1 MKIAIVGG
9 GIGGLTAALA
19 LSQNPYDIT
28 VFERSAGIRE
38 IGAGVQISP
47 NAGRLLHSLGLGA
60 AYSEIS
66 VNPHRVVLRRWE
78 DDSII
83 RATDLD
89 ESFISQHQVPL
100 ANVARNEL
108 VEIIGNAVAA
118 RANVTLKFSTHV
130 VAVEP
135 GESSSV
141 VLFSD
146 GSSQTFDIVI
156 GADGIHSVVRPCV
169 GGVDKPRFSGS
180 AAYRALVPRSV
191 VEDLPIDV
199 TNRMGPD
206 RHVVSYFI
214 GRNRSHLNLVCISP
228 EDSWESES
236 WTEQGTM
243 EDLYSRF
250 EGWSFDFLSLLG
262 RVEEPVF
269 RWALYDREPLEQ
281 WGIGTTTLL
290 GDACHPMLPFMAQG
304 SCQAIEDAVVL
315 ARCLSDVSTS
325 DAVSALRRYE
335 DARQGRTA
343 QVQTSSLMNRDL
355 FHMVDGQEQ
364 QDRDLIFS
372 ISPPGMSILDWVY
385 EYDALTISI

>member
-19 LSQNPYDIT
+19 LSQNAHDIT

-47 NAGRLLHSLGLGA
+47 NASRLLHSLGLGA

-89 ESFISQHQVPL
+89 ESFLSQHQVPL

-108 VEIIGNAVAA
+108 VEILGDAVAA
-118 RANVTLKFSTHV
+118 RANVTMKFSTHV
-130 VAVEP
+130 VSVDP
-135 GESSSV
+135 GDASSEV
-141 VLFSD
+141 IFAD
-146 GSSQTFDIVI
+146 GSSQSFDIVI

-180 AAYRALVPRSV
+180 AAYRALVPRSA

-228 EDSWESES
+228 EDSWETES
-236 WTEQGTM
+236 WTEQGTKD
-243 EDLYSRF
+243 DLYSRF
-250 EGWSFDFLSLLG
+250 EGWSPEFLSLLG
-262 RVEEPVF
+262 RVEEPIF

-304 SCQAIEDAVVL
+304 SCQAIEDAIVL
-315 ARCLSDVSTS
+315 ARCLSDANTKDV
-325 DAVSALRRYE
+325 ASALRRYE

-343 QVQTSSLMNRDL
+343 QVQTSSVMNRDL
-355 FHMVDGQEQ
+355 FHLVDGQEQ
-364 QDRDLIFS
+364 KDRDMILS

-385 EYDALTISI
+385 EYDALTVAV

>member
-9 GIGGLTAALA
+9 GIGGLTTALA
-19 LSQNPYDIT
+19 LSQNAHDIT

-89 ESFISQHQVPL
+89 ESFLSQHQVLL

-108 VEIIGNAVAA
+108 VEILGSAVAA

-130 VAVEP
+130 VSVEP
-135 GESSSV
+135 GDSSSEV
-141 VLFSD
+141 IFAD
-146 GSSQTFDIVI
+146 GSSQSFDIVI
-156 GADGIHSVVRPCV
+156 GADGIHSIVRPCV
-169 GGVDKPRFSGS
+169 GGMDKPRFSGS
-180 AAYRALVPRSV
+180 AAYRALVPRSA

-228 EDSWESES
+228 EDSWETES

-250 EGWSFDFLSLLG
+250 EGWSSDFLSLLG
-262 RVEEPVF
+262 RIEEPIF

-304 SCQAIEDAVVL
+304 SCQAIEDAIVL
-315 ARCLSDVSTS
+315 ARCLSDANTS
-325 DAVSALRRYE
+325 DAASALRRYE
-335 DARQGRTA
+335 TARQGRTA
-343 QVQTSSLMNRDL
+343 QVQTSSVMNRDL
-355 FHMVDGQEQ
+355 FHMVDGKEQ
-364 QDRDLIFS
+364 KDRDLIFS

-385 EYDALTISI
+385 EYDALTVSV

>member
-108 VEIIGNAVAA
+108 VDIIGNAVAA

-180 AAYRALVPRSV
+180 AAYRALVPRSA

-364 QDRDLIFS
+364 RDRDMIFS

>member
-19 LSQNPYDIT
+19 LSESTHDIT

-66 VNPHRVVLRRWE
+66 VHPHRVVLRRWE

-89 ESFISQHQVPL
+89 ESFITQHHVSL

-108 VEIIGNAVAA
+108 VEILGDAVAA
-118 RANVTLKFSTHV
+118 RSNVAMKFSAHV

-135 GESSSV
+135 GDSASV
-141 VLFSD
+141 VQFSD
-146 GSSQTFDIVI
+146 GLSQSFDIVI

-180 AAYRALVPRSV
+180 AAYRALVPRSA

-228 EDSWESES
+228 EDSWETES
-236 WTEQGTM
+236 WTEQGTK

-250 EGWSFDFLSLLG
+250 EGWSPDFLSLLG
-262 RVEEPVF
+262 RVEEPIF
-269 RWALYDREPLEQ
+269 RWALYDREPLEK
-281 WGIGTTTLL
+281 WGMGTTTLL

-304 SCQAIEDAVVL
+304 SCQAIEDAIVL
-315 ARCLSDVSTS
+315 ARCLTDANTS
-325 DAVSALRRYE
+325 DAAIALRRYE

-364 QDRDLIFS
+364 KDRDLIFS

-385 EYDALTISI
+385 EYDALTVSV

>member
-180 AAYRALVPRSV
+180 AAYRALVPRSA
-191 VEDLPIDV
+191 VEDFPSDG

-364 QDRDLIFS
+364 RDRDMIFS

-385 EYDALTISI
+385 EYDALAVAI

>member
-1 MKIAIVGG
+1 
-9 GIGGLTAALA
+9 
-19 LSQNPYDIT
+19 
-28 VFERSAGIRE
+28 
-38 IGAGVQISP
+38 
-47 NAGRLLHSLGLGA
+47 
-60 AYSEIS
+60 
-66 VNPHRVVLRRWE
+66 
-78 DDSII
+78 
-83 RATDLD
+83 
-89 ESFISQHQVPL
+89 
-100 ANVARNEL
+100 VARNEL
-108 VEIIGNAVAA
+108 VEILGSAVAA

-130 VAVEP
+130 VKVEP
-135 GESSSV
+135 GDSSSDV
-141 VLFSD
+141 IFAD
-146 GSSQTFDIVI
+146 GSSQTFDVVI

-169 GGVDKPRFSGS
+169 GGIDKPRFSGS
-180 AAYRALVPRSV
+180 AAYRALVPRSA

-214 GRNRSHLNLVCISP
+214 GRNCSHLNLVCISP
-228 EDSWESES
+228 EDSWETES

-243 EDLYSRF
+243 EDLLSRF
-250 EGWSFDFLSLLG
+250 EGWSPEFLSLLG
-262 RVEEPVF
+262 RVEEPIF

-315 ARCLSDVSTS
+315 ARCLSDVNTS
-325 DAVSALRRYE
+325 DAPSALRRYE

-364 QDRDLIFS
+364 KDRDMIFS

-385 EYDALTISI
+385 EYDALAVAI

>member
-1 MKIAIVGG
+1 MKIAIIGG
-9 GIGGLTAALA
+9 GIGGLTTALA
-19 LSQNPYDIT
+19 LSQNAHDIT

-89 ESFISQHQVPL
+89 ESFLSQHQVPL

-108 VEIIGNAVAA
+108 VEILGSAVAA
-118 RANVTLKFSTHV
+118 RVNVTLKFSTHV
-130 VAVEP
+130 VKVEP
-135 GESSSV
+135 GDVSSEV
-141 VLFSD
+141 IFAD
-146 GSSQTFDIVI
+146 GSSQSFDIVI

-169 GGVDKPRFSGS
+169 GGIDKPRFSGS
-180 AAYRALVPRSV
+180 AAYRALVPRSA

-214 GRNRSHLNLVCISP
+214 GCNRSHLNLVCISP
-228 EDSWESES
+228 EDSWETES

-250 EGWSFDFLSLLG
+250 EGWSPEFLSLLG
-262 RVEEPVF
+262 RVEEPIF

-315 ARCLSDVSTS
+315 ARCLSETNSS
-325 DAVSALRRYE
+325 DAANALRRYE

-364 QDRDLIFS
+364 KDRDMILS

-385 EYDALTISI
+385 EYDALTVTV

>member
-108 VEIIGNAVAA
+108 VDIIGNAVAA

-180 AAYRALVPRSV
+180 AAYRALVPRSA

-236 WTEQGTM
+236 WTEQGTI

-250 EGWSFDFLSLLG
+250 EGWSSDFLSLLG

-364 QDRDLIFS
+364 RDRDIIFS

>member
-1 MKIAIVGG
+1 MKIAIIGG

-19 LSQNPYDIT
+19 LSQNSHDIT

-108 VEIIGNAVAA
+108 VEILGAAVTDCT
-118 RANVTLKFSTHV
+118 NVKLKFSTHV

-141 VLFSD
+141 VLFAD
-146 GSSQTFDIVI
+146 GSSQSFDLVV
-156 GADGIHSVVRPCV
+156 GADGIHSTVRPCV
-169 GGVDKPRFSGS
+169 GGIDKPRFSGS
-180 AAYRALVPRSV
+180 VAYRALVPRTAV
-191 VEDLPIDV
+191 TDLPVDV

-228 EDSWESES
+228 EDSWETES
-236 WTEQGTM
+236 WTEQGTK
-243 EDLYSRF
+243 EDLTSRF
-250 EGWSFDFLSLLG
+250 EGWSPELFSLLA

-269 RWALYDREPLEQ
+269 KWALYDREPLDK

-315 ARCLSDVSTS
+315 ARCLVDTDVN
-325 DAVSALRRYE
+325 DAALALRRYE
-335 DARQGRTA
+335 NARQARTA
-343 QVQTSSLMNRDL
+343 QVQTSSFMNRDL

-364 QDRDLIFS
+364 KDRDMFFS
-372 ISPPGMSILDWVY
+372 LTPPGMSILDWVY
-385 EYDALTISI
+385 EYDARTIAV

>member
-108 VEIIGNAVAA
+108 VDIIGNAVAA

-180 AAYRALVPRSV
+180 AAYRALVPRSA

-243 EDLYSRF
+243 EDLYLRF
-250 EGWSFDFLSLLG
+250 EGWSSDFLSLLG

-364 QDRDLIFS
+364 RDRDMIFS

>member
-1 MKIAIVGG
+1 MKIALVGG

-19 LSQNPYDIT
+19 LSQSSHDIT
-28 VFERSAGIRE
+28 VFERSAGIKE

-47 NAGRLLHSLGLGA
+47 NASRLLHSLGLSR
-60 AYSEIS
+60 AYSDIA
-66 VNPHRVVLRRWE
+66 VHPQRVVFRRWE
-78 DDSII
+78 DDSIL
-83 RATDLD
+83 RVADLD
-89 ESFISQHQVPL
+89 DSFVSQHQLPL

-108 VEIIGNAVAA
+108 VEILGNAVAHQS
-118 RANVTLKFSTHV
+118 NVTLRFSTHV
-130 VAVEP
+130 VGVEP
-135 GESSSV
+135 GETSSV
-141 VLFSD
+141 VRFAD
-146 GSSQTFDIVI
+146 GATQSFDIVI

-169 GGVDKPRFSGS
+169 GGLDKPRFSGS
-180 AAYRALVPRSV
+180 AAYRALVPRKF

-228 EDSWESES
+228 EDSWETES
-236 WTEQGTM
+236 WTEQGTV
-243 EDLYSRF
+243 EDLYARF
-250 EGWSFDFLSLLG
+250 EGWSPDLLSLLA

-315 ARCLSDVSTS
+315 ARCLIDTNTS
-325 DAVSALRRYE
+325 DAALSLRRYE
-335 DARQGRTA
+335 NARRGRTA
-343 QVQTSSLMNRDL
+343 QVQTSSFMNRDL

-364 QDRDLIFS
+364 KDRDMFFS
-372 ISPPGMSILDWVY
+372 LTPPGMSILDWVY
-385 EYDALTISI
+385 EYDALTVAV

>member
-108 VEIIGNAVAA
+108 VDIIGNAVAA

-180 AAYRALVPRSV
+180 AAYRALVPRSA

-325 DAVSALRRYE
+325 DAASALRRYE

>member
-1 MKIAIVGG
+1 MKIAIIGG

-19 LSQNPYDIT
+19 LSQNPHDIT
-28 VFERSAGIRE
+28 VFERSAGVRE

-108 VEIIGNAVAA
+108 VEIIGNAVAV
-118 RANVTLKFSTHV
+118 RTNVTLKFSTHV

-169 GGVDKPRFSGS
+169 GGIDKPRFSGS
-180 AAYRALVPRSV
+180 AAYRALVPRSAA
-191 VEDLPIDV
+191 EDLPIDV

-250 EGWSFDFLSLLG
+250 EGWSSDFLSLLG

-281 WGIGTTTLL
+281 WGLGTTTLL

-315 ARCLSDVSTS
+315 ARCLSDVSAS

-343 QVQTSSLMNRDL
+343 QVQTSAVMNKDL

-364 QDRDLIFS
+364 RDRDMIFS
-372 ISPPGMSILDWVY
+372 ITPPGMSILDWVY
-385 EYDALTISI
+385 EYDALTVTV

>member
-19 LSQNPYDIT
+19 LSQNSHDIT

-38 IGAGVQISP
+38 IGAGVLISP
-47 NAGRLLHSLGLGA
+47 NAGRLLHSLGLGV

-66 VNPHRVVLRRWE
+66 VIPHRVVLRRWE

-83 RATDLD
+83 RATDID
-89 ESFISQHQVPL
+89 ESFLSQHQVPL
-100 ANVARNEL
+100 ANIARNEL
-108 VEIIGNAVAA
+108 VEILGDGVSDCT
-118 RANVTLKFSTHV
+118 NVELKFSTHV

-135 GESSSV
+135 GELSSV

-146 GSSQTFDIVI
+146 GASQSFDIVI
-156 GADGIHSVVRPCV
+156 GADGIHSIVRPCV
-169 GGVDKPRFSGS
+169 GGIDKPRFSGS
-180 AAYRALVPRSV
+180 AAYRALVPRSA
-191 VEDLPIDV
+191 VEDLPIEV

-228 EDSWESES
+228 EDSWKSES

-250 EGWSFDFLSLLG
+250 EGWSPEFLSLLG

-281 WGIGTTTLL
+281 WGLGTTTLL

-325 DAVSALRRYE
+325 DASNALRRYE
-335 DARQGRTA
+335 DVRQGRTA
-343 QVQTSSLMNRDL
+343 QVQTSSFMNRDL

-364 QDRDLIFS
+364 KDRDMFFS
-372 ISPPGMSILDWVY
+372 ISPPGMSVLDWVY
-385 EYDALTISI
+385 EYDALTVAV

>member
-19 LSQNPYDIT
+19 LSQNSHDIT

-38 IGAGVQISP
+38 IGAGVLISP

-66 VNPHRVVLRRWE
+66 VIPHRVVLRRWE

-83 RATDLD
+83 RATDID
-89 ESFISQHQVPL
+89 ESFLSQHQVPL
-100 ANVARNEL
+100 ANIARNEL
-108 VEIIGNAVAA
+108 VEILGDGVSDC
-118 RANVTLKFSTHV
+118 ANVELKFSTHV

-135 GESSSV
+135 GELSSV

-146 GSSQTFDIVI
+146 GASQSFDIVI
-156 GADGIHSVVRPCV
+156 GADGIHSIVRPCV
-169 GGVDKPRFSGS
+169 GGIDKPRFSGS
-180 AAYRALVPRSV
+180 AAYRALVPRSA
-191 VEDLPIDV
+191 VEDLPIEV

-228 EDSWESES
+228 EDSWKSES

-250 EGWSFDFLSLLG
+250 EGWSSDFLSLLG

-269 RWALYDREPLEQ
+269 RWALYDREQLEG

-315 ARCLSDVSTS
+315 ARCLSDANNS
-325 DAVSALRRYE
+325 DATSALRRYE

-364 QDRDLIFS
+364 KDRDLIFS

-385 EYDALTISI
+385 EYDALTVAV

>member
-180 AAYRALVPRSV
+180 AAYRALVPRSA

-250 EGWSFDFLSLLG
+250 EGWSSDFLSLLG

-325 DAVSALRRYE
+325 DAASALRRYE

-343 QVQTSSLMNRDL
+343 QVQTSSFMNRDL

-385 EYDALTISI
+385 EYDALAVAI

>member
-19 LSQNPYDIT
+19 LSQNSHDIT

-180 AAYRALVPRSV
+180 AAYRALVPRSA

-325 DAVSALRRYE
+325 DAASALRRYE

-364 QDRDLIFS
+364 RDRDMIFS

-385 EYDALTISI
+385 EYDALAVAI

>member
-1 MKIAIVGG
+1 MKIAIIGG

-19 LSQNPYDIT
+19 LSQNSHDIT

-180 AAYRALVPRSV
+180 AAYRALVPRSA

-343 QVQTSSLMNRDL
+343 QVQTSSFMNRDL

-385 EYDALTISI
+385 EYDALAVAI

>member
-180 AAYRALVPRSV
+180 AAYRALVPRSA
-191 VEDLPIDV
+191 VEDLPVDV

-315 ARCLSDVSTS
+315 ARCLSDVGTS

>member
-108 VEIIGNAVAA
+108 VEIIGNAVAT

-180 AAYRALVPRSV
+180 AAYRALVPRSA

-250 EGWSFDFLSLLG
+250 EGWSSDFLSLLG

-364 QDRDLIFS
+364 RDRDMIFS

-385 EYDALTISI
+385 EYDALAVAI

>member
-19 LSQNPYDIT
+19 LSQNAHDIT

-47 NAGRLLHSLGLGA
+47 NASRLLHSLGLGA

-89 ESFISQHQVPL
+89 ESFLSQHQVPL

-108 VEIIGNAVAA
+108 VEILGDAVAA
-118 RANVTLKFSTHV
+118 RANVTMKFSTHV
-130 VAVEP
+130 VSVEP
-135 GESSSV
+135 GDTSSEV
-141 VLFSD
+141 IFVD
-146 GSSQTFDIVI
+146 GSSQSFDIVI

-180 AAYRALVPRSV
+180 AAYRALVPRSA

-199 TNRMGPD
+199 TNRMGPY

-228 EDSWESES
+228 EDSWETES
-236 WTEQGTM
+236 WTEQGTKD
-243 EDLYSRF
+243 DLYSRF
-250 EGWSFDFLSLLG
+250 EGWSPEFLSLLG
-262 RVEEPVF
+262 RVEEPIF

-304 SCQAIEDAVVL
+304 SCQAIEDAIVL
-315 ARCLSDVSTS
+315 ARCLSETNTTDV
-325 DAVSALRRYE
+325 ASALRRYE

-343 QVQTSSLMNRDL
+343 QVQTSSVMNRDL
-355 FHMVDGQEQ
+355 FHLVDGQEQ
-364 QDRDLIFS
+364 KDRDMILS

-385 EYDALTISI
+385 EYDALTVAV

>member
-19 LSQNPYDIT
+19 LSQSSHEVT

-38 IGAGVQISP
+38 IGAGVLISP

-66 VNPHRVVLRRWE
+66 VIPHRVVLRRWE

-83 RATDLD
+83 RATDID
-89 ESFISQHQVPL
+89 ESFLSQHQVPL
-100 ANVARNEL
+100 ANIARNEL
-108 VEIIGNAVAA
+108 VEILGDGVFDC
-118 RANVTLKFSTHV
+118 ANVELKFSTHV

-135 GESSSV
+135 GELSSV

-146 GSSQTFDIVI
+146 GASQSFDIVI
-156 GADGIHSVVRPCV
+156 GADGIHSIVRPCV
-169 GGVDKPRFSGS
+169 GGIDKPRFSGS
-180 AAYRALVPRSV
+180 AAYRALVPRSA
-191 VEDLPIDV
+191 VEDLPIEV

-228 EDSWESES
+228 EDSWKSES

-250 EGWSFDFLSLLG
+250 EGWSPEFLSLLG

-281 WGIGTTTLL
+281 WGLGTTTLL

-325 DAVSALRRYE
+325 DASNALRRYE
-335 DARQGRTA
+335 DVRQGRTA
-343 QVQTSSLMNRDL
+343 QVQTSSFMNRDL

-364 QDRDLIFS
+364 KDRDMFFS
-372 ISPPGMSILDWVY
+372 ISPPGMSVLDWVY
-385 EYDALTISI
+385 EYDALTVAV

>member
-19 LSQNPYDIT
+19 LSQNAHDIT

-89 ESFISQHQVPL
+89 ESFLSQHQVPL

-108 VEIIGNAVAA
+108 VEILGSAVAA
-118 RANVTLKFSTHV
+118 CANVTLKFSTHV
-130 VAVEP
+130 VKVEP
-135 GESSSV
+135 GDASSEV
-141 VLFSD
+141 IFAD
-146 GSSQTFDIVI
+146 GSSQSFDIVI

-169 GGVDKPRFSGS
+169 GGIDKPRFSGS
-180 AAYRALVPRSV
+180 AAYRALVPRGA

-228 EDSWESES
+228 EDSWETES

-243 EDLYSRF
+243 EDLLSRF
-250 EGWSFDFLSLLG
+250 EGWSPEFLSLLG
-262 RVEEPVF
+262 RVEEPIF

-315 ARCLSDVSTS
+315 ARCLSDANTS
-325 DAVSALRRYE
+325 DAASALRRYE

-364 QDRDLIFS
+364 KDRDMIFS

-385 EYDALTISI
+385 EYDALTVAV

>member
-19 LSQNPYDIT
+19 LSQNAHDIT

-47 NAGRLLHSLGLGA
+47 NASRLLHSLGLGA

-89 ESFISQHQVPL
+89 ESFLSQHRVPL

-108 VEIIGNAVAA
+108 VEILGDAVAA
-118 RANVTLKFSTHV
+118 RANVTMKFSTHV
-130 VAVEP
+130 VSVEP
-135 GESSSV
+135 GDASSEV
-141 VLFSD
+141 IFVD
-146 GSSQTFDIVI
+146 GSSQSFDIVI

-169 GGVDKPRFSGS
+169 GGIDKPRFSGS
-180 AAYRALVPRSV
+180 AAYRALVPRSA

-228 EDSWESES
+228 EDSWETES
-236 WTEQGTM
+236 WTEQGTKD
-243 EDLYSRF
+243 DLYSRF
-250 EGWSFDFLSLLG
+250 EGWSPEFLSLLG
-262 RVEEPVF
+262 RVEEPIF

-315 ARCLSDVSTS
+315 ARCLSDVNTS
-325 DAVSALRRYE
+325 DAPSALRRYE
-335 DARQGRTA
+335 DARQVRTA
-343 QVQTSSLMNRDL
+343 QVQTSALMNRDL

-364 QDRDLIFS
+364 KDRDLIFS

-385 EYDALTISI
+385 EYDALTVSI

>member
-1 MKIAIVGG
+1 MKIAVIGG

-19 LSQNPYDIT
+19 LSQDANDIT

-47 NAGRLLHSLGLGA
+47 NAGRLLHSLGLGT

-89 ESFISQHQVPL
+89 ESFLSQHQVPL

-108 VEIIGNAVAA
+108 VEILGSAVAA

-130 VAVEP
+130 VKVEP
-135 GESSSV
+135 GDASSEV
-141 VLFSD
+141 IFAN
-146 GSSQTFDIVI
+146 GSSQLFDIVI

-169 GGVDKPRFSGS
+169 GGIDKPRFSGS
-180 AAYRALVPRSV
+180 AAYRALVPRSA

-199 TNRMGPD
+199 TNRMGPE

-228 EDSWESES
+228 EESWETES

-250 EGWSFDFLSLLG
+250 EGWSPEFLSLLG
-262 RVEEPVF
+262 RVEEPIF

-315 ARCLSDVSTS
+315 ARCLSDANTS
-325 DAVSALRRYE
+325 DAAKALRRYE

-343 QVQTSSLMNRDL
+343 QVQTSSVMNRDL
-355 FHMVDGQEQ
+355 FHLVDGQEQ
-364 QDRDLIFS
+364 KDRDMILS
-372 ISPPGMSILDWVY
+372 NSPPGMSILDWVY
-385 EYDALTISI
+385 EYDALTVAV

>member
-9 GIGGLTAALA
+9 GIGGLTTALA
-19 LSQNPYDIT
+19 LSQNSHDIT

-66 VNPHRVVLRRWE
+66 VNPHRVALRRWE

-118 RANVTLKFSTHV
+118 RTNVTMKFSTHV

-169 GGVDKPRFSGS
+169 GGIDKPRFSGS
-180 AAYRALVPRSV
+180 AAYRALVPRSA

-250 EGWSFDFLSLLG
+250 EGWSSDFLSLLG

-343 QVQTSSLMNRDL
+343 QVQTSAVMNKDL

-364 QDRDLIFS
+364 KDRDLILS
-372 ISPPGMSILDWVY
+372 ISPPGMSILGWVY
-385 EYDALTISI
+385 EYDALTVAI

>member
-19 LSQNPYDIT
+19 LSQKSHDIT

-47 NAGRLLHSLGLGA
+47 NAGRLLQSLGLGA

-118 RANVTLKFSTHV
+118 RTNVTLKFSTHV

-146 GSSQTFDIVI
+146 GSSQSFDIVI

-169 GGVDKPRFSGS
+169 GGIDKPRFSGS
-180 AAYRALVPRSV
+180 AAYRALVPRSA

-243 EDLYSRF
+243 DDLYSRF
-250 EGWSFDFLSLLG
+250 EGWSPDFLSLLG

-343 QVQTSSLMNRDL
+343 QVQTSAVMNKDL
-355 FHMVDGQEQ
+355 FHLVDGQEQ
-364 QDRDLIFS
+364 RDRDMIFS
-372 ISPPGMSILDWVY
+372 ITPPGMSILDWVY
-385 EYDALTISI
+385 EYDALTVSV

>member
-19 LSQNPYDIT
+19 LSQNAHDIT

-47 NAGRLLHSLGLGA
+47 NASRLLHSLGLGA

-66 VNPHRVVLRRWE
+66 VNPRRVVLRRWE

-89 ESFISQHQVPL
+89 ESFLSQHQVPL

-108 VEIIGNAVAA
+108 VEILGDAVAA
-118 RANVTLKFSTHV
+118 RANVTMKFSTHV
-130 VAVEP
+130 VSVEP
-135 GESSSV
+135 GDTSSEV
-141 VLFSD
+141 IFVD
-146 GSSQTFDIVI
+146 GSSQSFDIVI

-180 AAYRALVPRSV
+180 AAYRALVPRSA

-228 EDSWESES
+228 EDSWETES
-236 WTEQGTM
+236 WTEQGTKD
-243 EDLYSRF
+243 DLYSRF
-250 EGWSFDFLSLLG
+250 EGWSPEFLSLLG
-262 RVEEPVF
+262 RVEEPIF

-304 SCQAIEDAVVL
+304 SCQAIEDAIVL
-315 ARCLSDVSTS
+315 ARCLSETNTTDV
-325 DAVSALRRYE
+325 ASALRRYE

-343 QVQTSSLMNRDL
+343 QVQTSSVMNRDL
-355 FHMVDGQEQ
+355 FHLVDGQEQ
-364 QDRDLIFS
+364 KDRDMILS

-385 EYDALTISI
+385 EYDALTVAV

>member
-1 MKIAIVGG
+1 MKIAIIGG
-9 GIGGLTAALA
+9 GIGGLTTALA
-19 LSQNPYDIT
+19 LSQNPHDIT

-108 VEIIGNAVAA
+108 VEIIGNAVAV
-118 RANVTLKFSTHV
+118 RTNVTLKFSTHV

-169 GGVDKPRFSGS
+169 GGIDKPRFSGS
-180 AAYRALVPRSV
+180 AAYRALVPRSA

-250 EGWSFDFLSLLG
+250 EGWSSDFLSLLG

-343 QVQTSSLMNRDL
+343 QVQTSAVMNKDL
-355 FHMVDGQEQ
+355 FHMIDGQEQ
-364 QDRDLIFS
+364 KDRDLILS
-372 ISPPGMSILDWVY
+372 ISPPGMSILGWVY
-385 EYDALTISI
+385 EYDALTVAI

>member
-60 AYSEIS
+60 SYSEIS
-66 VNPHRVVLRRWE
+66 VNPHRVVFRRWE

-108 VEIIGNAVAA
+108 VEIIGNAVAV
-118 RANVTLKFSTHV
+118 RTNVTMKFSIHV
-130 VAVEP
+130 VSVEP
-135 GESSSV
+135 GGSSSV

-180 AAYRALVPRSV
+180 AAYRALVPRSA

-250 EGWSFDFLSLLG
+250 EGWSSDFLSLLG

-281 WGIGTTTLL
+281 WGLGTTTLL

-385 EYDALTISI
+385 EYDALAVAI

>member
-9 GIGGLTAALA
+9 GIGGLTTALA
-19 LSQNPYDIT
+19 LSQHSHDVT

-47 NAGRLLHSLGLGA
+47 NAGRLLHSLGLGS

-83 RATDLD
+83 RATELD
-89 ESFISQHQVPL
+89 ESFLSQHQVPL

-108 VEIIGNAVAA
+108 VEILGNAVATCL
-118 RANVTLKFSTHV
+118 NVALKFSTHV
-130 VAVEP
+130 VSVEP
-135 GESSSV
+135 SDASSEV
-141 VLFSD
+141 IFAD
-146 GSSQTFDIVI
+146 GSSQSFDIVI

-169 GGVDKPRFSGS
+169 GGIDRPRFSGS
-180 AAYRALVPRSV
+180 AAYRALVPRSAV
-191 VEDLPIDV
+191 DDLPIDV

-214 GRNRSHLNLVCISP
+214 GRGRSHLNLVCISP
-228 EDSWESES
+228 EESWEIES
-236 WTEQGTM
+236 WTEQGTL
-243 EDLYSRF
+243 EDLHSRF
-250 EGWSFDFLSLLG
+250 EGWSPEFLSLLE

-269 RWALYDREPLEQ
+269 RWALFDREPLEQ

-315 ARCLSDVSTS
+315 ARCLSDANTS
-325 DAVSALRRYE
+325 DAADALRRYE
-335 DARQGRTA
+335 DARRGRTA
-343 QVQTSSLMNRDL
+343 QVQNSSLMNRDL

-364 QDRDLIFS
+364 KDRDLIFS

-385 EYDALTISI
+385 EYDALTTPV

>member
-9 GIGGLTAALA
+9 GIGGLTTALA
-19 LSQNPYDIT
+19 LSQNSHDIT

-108 VEIIGNAVAA
+108 VEILGNAVAA
-118 RANVTLKFSTHV
+118 RVNVTLKFSTHV
-130 VAVEP
+130 VKVEP
-135 GESSSV
+135 SDSSSEV
-141 VLFSD
+141 ILAD
-146 GSSQTFDIVI
+146 GSSQSFDIVI

-180 AAYRALVPRSV
+180 AAYRALVPRSA

-228 EDSWESES
+228 EDSWETES

-250 EGWSFDFLSLLG
+250 EGWSPDFLSLLG
-262 RVEEPVF
+262 RIEEPIF
-269 RWALYDREPLEQ
+269 RWALYDREPLDQ

-304 SCQAIEDAVVL
+304 SCQAIEDAIVL
-315 ARCLSDVSTS
+315 ARCLSDANTS
-325 DAVSALRRYE
+325 DAASALRRYE
-335 DARQGRTA
+335 TARQGRTA

-355 FHMVDGQEQ
+355 FHMVDGKEQ
-364 QDRDLIFS
+364 RDRDMIFS
-372 ISPPGMSILDWVY
+372 ITPPGMSILDWVY
-385 EYDALTISI
+385 EYDALTVSV

>member
-169 GGVDKPRFSGS
+169 GGIDKPRFSGS
-180 AAYRALVPRSV
+180 AAYRALVPRSA

-236 WTEQGTM
+236 WTEQGTI

-325 DAVSALRRYE
+325 DAASALRRYE